1 MPLLGCIR
9 RCQGKSKFETLIV
22 KIFSLKQKANQ
33 ILSAA
38 IEKIK
43 FFLFKKTVYGS
54 FRQVITLE
62 KCITKAIQANLTIFT
77 HIPAYLGIFT
87 VIQAQSSIFRD
98 YSSIF
103 RHIQNPV

>member
-38 IEKIK
+38 TEKNN
-43 FFLFKKTVYGS
+43 FFSSRKQSKVPLDKVLQWRNVKQKPS
-54 FRQVITLE
+54 RQI
-62 KCITKAIQANLTIFT
+62 
-77 HIPAYLGIFT
+77 
-87 VIQAQSSIFRD
+87 
-98 YSSIF
+98 
-103 RHIQNPV
+103 